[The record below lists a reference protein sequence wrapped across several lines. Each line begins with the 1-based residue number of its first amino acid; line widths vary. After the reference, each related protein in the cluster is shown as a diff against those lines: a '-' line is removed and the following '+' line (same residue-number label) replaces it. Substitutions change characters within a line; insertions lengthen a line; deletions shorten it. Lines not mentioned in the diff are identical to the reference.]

1 MYENYQGLF
10 RVILL
15 YTKIQLSE
23 KELRGRRF
31 KGGNKIVWE
40 GRGDPTRS
48 AFPRKKEGRKEERN
62 GGGSWSL
69 RRVPSPGK
77 ALSGKLTFNLIN
89 AAMSCSFL
97 PSPLSLAAVR
107 RGEGRVSAPFPPCAA
122 ANCRPVAVVK
132 FLLLVKT
139 SGNPAEA
146 RLNKRVEHGVAFRR
160 RQVSRKFCEKT
171 ISWFC
176 TLSE

>member
-107 RGEGRVSAPFPPCAA
+107 RGRGAFPRHFLPAP
-122 ANCRPVAVVK
+122 
-132 FLLLVKT
+132 LLTAIPL
-139 SGNPAEA
+139 P
-146 RLNKRVEHGVAFRR
+146 L
-160 RQVSRKFCEKT
+160 
-171 ISWFC
+171 
-176 TLSE
+176 